1 MSETVYAIH
10 AKILS
15 SFLQELYA
23 QGRNNAGVLFASI
36 PNFTEF
42 YSEDVNEG
50 VECIR
55 LLNEIIVD
63 FDQILDD
70 EKFRTIEKIK
80 TVGSTYMAA
89 SGINP
94 LESERDEL
102 AHLCDLVDFAIE
114 MKNKLEDINV
124 HSFNTFQLR
133 IGNSKWDFNAPFL
146 LCPGL
151 SSAILHS
158 FNIATF
164 LAKNQSKN

>member
-1 MSETVYAIH
+1 MNDPQRKEIGSLVHTA
-10 AKILS
+10 L
-15 SFLQELYA
+15 
-23 QGRNNAGVLFASI
+23 
-36 PNFTEF
+36 
-42 YSEDVNEG
+42 NEG

-80 TVGSTYMAA
+80 TIGSTYMAA

-114 MKNKLEDINV
+114 MKNKLEDINI

-133 IGNSKWDFNAPFL
+133 IGKHQFSMGIYIVSNYFGTHLK
-146 LCPGL
+146 C
-151 SSAILHS
+151 LHYKKIIS
-158 FNIATF
+158 VDWY
-164 LAKNQSKN
+164 

>member
-1 MSETVYAIH
+1 MNDPQRKEIGSPVHTA
-10 AKILS
+10 L
-15 SFLQELYA
+15 
-23 QGRNNAGVLFASI
+23 
-36 PNFTEF
+36 
-42 YSEDVNEG
+42 NEG

-80 TVGSTYMAA
+80 TIGSTYMAA

-114 MKNKLEDINV
+114 MKNKLEDINI

-133 IGNSKWDFNAPFL
+133 IGKHQFSM
-146 LCPGL
+146 G
-151 SSAILHS
+151 I
-158 FNIATF
+158 
-164 LAKNQSKN
+164 

>member
-1 MSETVYAIH
+1 MHI
-10 AKILS
+10 KCCLS
-15 SFLQELYA
+15 VEGCDAFSRLKNTSTFFSVPKKK
-23 QGRNNAGVLFASI
+23 GRNNAGVLFASI

-80 TVGSTYMAA
+80 TIGSTYMAA

-133 IGNSKWDFNAPFL
+133 IGKHQFFL
-146 LCPGL
+146 G
-151 SSAILHS
+151 
-158 FNIATF
+158 
-164 LAKNQSKN
+164 K

>member
-1 MSETVYAIH
+1 MS
-10 AKILS
+10 
-15 SFLQELYA
+15 FQELYA
-23 QGRNNAGVLFASI
+23 QGRANAGVLFASI
-36 PNFTEF
+36 PNFTDF

-70 EKFRTIEKIK
+70 EKFRAIEKIK
-80 TVGSTYMAA
+80 TIGSTYMAA

-94 LESERDEL
+94 LEAECDEL

-114 MKNKLEDINV
+114 MRNKLEDINT

-133 IGNSKWDFNAPFL
+133 IGTNCL
-146 LCPGL
+146 R
-151 SSAILHS
+151 
-158 FNIATF
+158 T
-164 LAKNQSKN
+164 AKSVASNPLK

>member
-1 MSETVYAIH
+1 MFFFSRFS
-10 AKILS
+10 AKIHDF
-15 SFLQELYA
+15 FLIFFQELYA
-23 QGRNNAGVLFASI
+23 HGRTTAGVLFASI

-70 EKFRTIEKIK
+70 EKFRAIEKIK
-80 TVGSTYMAA
+80 TIGCTYMAA

-94 LESERDEL
+94 QEDERDEL

-114 MKNKLEDINV
+114 MRNKLEDINT

-133 IGNSKWDFNAPFL
+133 IGTCVL
-146 LCPGL
+146 L
-151 SSAILHS
+151 S
-158 FNIATF
+158 FFT
-164 LAKNQSKN
+164 